1 MSYQEYVTSKEC
13 HLHLIKYILESR
25 ILDTPE
31 YIHTYVLVSQ
41 RNMSACVVTSYR
53 WPNQFLPIF
62 KFYGTLF
69 FTIFHHGT
77 ATGWS
82 VLKMSQKVL
91 LLSYGNR
98 RLIKTFLS
106 NYHNLF
112 TFIWAELTQKSLQV
126 TVFIMKGKPSDPEVR
141 QPVLEFWLYCV
152 LTG

>member
-1 MSYQEYVTSKEC
+1 MSYQEDVTSKEC

-41 RNMSACVVTSYR
+41 RNMSVCVGMSYR
-53 WPNQFLPIF
+53 WPSQFLSIF

-91 LLSYGNR
+91 LPVIWKEETYQGLFCLITITCLLSYE
-98 RLIKTFLS
+98 LIS
-106 NYHNLF
+106 HRDHCRS
-112 TFIWAELTQKSLQV
+112 QRS
-126 TVFIMKGKPSDPEVR
+126 
-141 QPVLEFWLYCV
+141 
-152 LTG
+152 